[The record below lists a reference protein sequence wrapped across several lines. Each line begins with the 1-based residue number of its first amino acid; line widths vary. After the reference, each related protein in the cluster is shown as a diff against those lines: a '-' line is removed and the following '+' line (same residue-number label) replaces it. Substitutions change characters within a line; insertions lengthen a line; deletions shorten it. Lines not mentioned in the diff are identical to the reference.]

1 VLLLGIL
8 SRSTRAEET
17 KGVTLR
23 AIVLIGVAIIRRLF
37 LVRLLVILKEGLRLN
52 FTNNKAFSNN
62 LIER

>member
-1 VLLLGIL
+1 MLLLGIL